1 MDSDPPPDFSVPL
14 VPALSEAETL
24 ASQILGGSLALSC
37 NSVERLA
44 DLLLAE
50 APDSD
55 GRFSQGRSVSA
66 GLYHRHKLGL
76 RRLCTSHPQS
86 VRALNSLVTFLAPDH
101 FYSSLVLIDGIASV
115 AHCDVANAAL
125 PNLVIPV
132 TSFSGGE
139 LRVAHSSGSDLLHH
153 EGCAHAAVT
162 LPVSRGPVLFSAST
176 CLHEV
181 LPFVGRLPGSIG
193 TLTMRV
199 EV

>member
-1 MDSDPPPDFSVPL
+1 MTWTSDPPPDFSVPL
-14 VPALSEAETL
+14 VPALSEAETI

-37 NSVERLA
+37 KSVERLA

-50 APDSD
+50 ALDSD

-86 VRALNSLVTFLAPDH
+86 VRALNSFVTFLAPDH

-132 TSFSGGE
+132 TSSSGESCE
-139 LRVAHSSGSDLLHH
+139 LRIPRAPIFCIMRVVL
-153 EGCAHAAVT
+153 T
-162 LPVSRGPVLFSAST
+162 LPLPSRCREALCSSRPPLVCMKSSRLW
-176 CLHEV
+176 V
-181 LPFVGRLPGSIG
+181 VGWC
-193 TLTMRV
+193 
-199 EV
+199 